1 MSETA
6 VTTARRRQDDRP
18 RRSWVL
24 IILLAVSGV
33 LGVVVGG
40 VELGAD
46 LTRKPTANEIE
57 AAGRKEM
64 ALRWRAL
71 KAGEI
76 FPARVN
82 ATESGG
88 AIRESTT
95 ATALR
100 VGIAPGVSCSEG
112 FDRPLAK
119 VLVEHGCRTVLR
131 ATYVDSSGT
140 LLTTL
145 GVAVMPDAGRASDA
159 ETDFHTS
166 LSVDQNEG
174 RYGVRAVSFP
184 GTVAEGF
191 GDSLRQDFSY
201 EANGTP
207 YLFFRSSGWM
217 TDRATPVRPVVTDT
231 FAFAETTLDEL
242 LLRFT
247 ETTAPCERRGVRC

>member
-1 MSETA
+1 M
-6 VTTARRRQDDRP
+6 
-18 RRSWVL
+18 
-24 IILLAVSGV
+24 
-33 LGVVVGG
+33 VGG
-40 VELGAD
+40 VALGAD

-64 ALRWRAL
+64 ASRWRAL

-82 ATESGG
+82 VKDAGD
-88 AIRESTT
+88 ALREFTMAS
-95 ATALR
+95 ALR

-112 FDRPLAK
+112 FDRPLAD
-119 VLVEHGCRTVLR
+119 VLVHHGCQTVLR

-145 GVAVMPDAGRASDA
+145 GVAVMPDGGRASDA
-159 ETDFHTS
+159 ETDFTPS
-166 LSVDQNEG
+166 LGAHGVKE

-191 GDSLRQDFSY
+191 RDSLRQDFSY

-217 TDRATPVRPVVTDT
+217 TDRAAPVEPVVTDT
-231 FAFAETTLDEL
+231 FAFAESALDEVEL
-242 LLRFT
+242 KFA
-247 ETTAPCERRGVRC
+247 EKTAPCERRGVRC